1 MKAAIGAIL
10 TGDIVNSTKLE
21 AAVEKRLLAELKEIL
36 SPYTFEF
43 YRGDSFQ
50 VYVEDARASL
60 RTAMLC
66 RTAAIGLQQEEQFPD
81 IRISIGIGEVTQP
94 IIPLGSAKGEA
105 FILSG
110 RSFDDI
116 QKTNTRFAISSNHDW
131 GKLSYEL
138 LATYANSIFG
148 ELTPKQAEVIFHL
161 LQGETQQ
168 KIAERLNKSKST
180 ISQFA
185 SSGKWNEIEYLLE
198 AFNKI
203 TEKLSTL

>member
-21 AAVEKRLLAELKEIL
+21 EFVEKQLLAVLKEIL

-50 VYVEDARASL
+50 VYVEDVSLSL

-66 RTAAIGLQQEEQFPD
+66 RTAAISLQQDEQFPD

-94 IIPLGSAKGEA
+94 IVPLGSAKGEA

-116 QKTNTRFAISSNHDW
+116 QKTNTRLAISSNHEW

-138 LATYANSIFG
+138 VAAYANSIFG
-148 ELTPKQAEVIFHL
+148 EITPKQAEVIFHL

-168 KIAERLNKSKST
+168 KISERLNKSKST

-185 SSGKWNEIEYLLE
+185 SSGKWNDIEYLLE

-203 TEKLSTL
+203 TEKLSTP

>member
-50 VYVEDARASL
+50 VYVEDARVAL
-60 RTAMLC
+60 RTVMLC
-66 RTAAIGLQQEEQFPD
+66 RTAAIGLQKEEQLPD

-116 QKTNTRFAISSNHDW
+116 QKTNSRFAISSNHDW

-138 LATYANSIFG
+138 IATYANSIFG

-203 TEKLSTL
+203 TEKLSTR